1 MRVQGELYG
10 RVSPDIIGGGHMVRI
25 RAPERS
31 ITHTARAT
39 VYPDGRVRLLVSDVP
54 IFREPGWEAVGEP
67 RQRRKR
73 GPDEGP
79 SPENLARSARRARQR
94 LYDLAWANP
103 QLRWFCTLTLDAD
116 VVGDRYD
123 VGIQGNRL
131 RRWLDNQVRRR
142 GLAYIIVPEYHRDGA
157 IHWHGLFNDALD
169 YVDGGTV
176 IRPEGG
182 RSYRPGTDEERARV
196 IAAGG
201 HVVYNIVQWRFGFS
215 TAVQLYG
222 RRESA
227 VGYVSKYICKA
238 QEGGHGHIGGRWYWH
253 GGQLVEPQSYTY
265 DIPWDDTPDDAYVHT
280 IPQLGARCKI
290 IEYYPDDDIDT
301 CKEG

>member
-1 MRVQGELYG
+1 
-10 RVSPDIIGGGHMVRI
+10 MVRI
-25 RAPERS
+25 RAPERE

-39 VYPDGRVRLLVSDVP
+39 IYPDGRVRLMVSDVP
-54 IFREPGWEAVGEP
+54 IFREPGWEAVTP
-67 RQRRKR
+67 RQRRAR
-73 GPDEGP
+73 DPDGGT

-94 LYDLAWANP
+94 LFDLAWCNP
-103 QLRWFCTLTLDAD
+103 ELRWFTTLTLNAD

-123 VGIQGNRL
+123 VGIQSNRL

-169 YVDGGTV
+169 YRESPTI

-182 RSYRPGTDEERARV
+182 RPYRPGTDEERAS
-196 IAAGG
+196 IIDAGG
-201 HVVYNIVQWRFGFS
+201 HVVYNIVQWRYGFS

-227 VGYVSKYICKA
+227 VGYVAKYVTKA
-238 QEGGHGHIGGRWYWH
+238 MSGGHGHIGGRWYWH
-253 GGQLVEPQSYTY
+253 GGQLAEPDVYTY
-265 DIPWDDTPDDAYVHT
+265 DIPWDEVSEDCHIHI
-280 IPQLGARCKI
+280 IPHIGARCKI
-290 IEYYPDDDIDT
+290 IDFYPGEPAGQIL
-301 CKEG
+301 EGVQR